1 MFHGIAIAPSILA
14 SSVLEKLTENTGVIG
29 MALTATKVGKTKSN
43 GKVIVLPV
51 RKTKKNTV
59 SGMRSGKSQ
68 ARKPRT
74 KSTAEVAVSALIVE
88 PVDALQALK
97 QRQEEILEI
106 YMPLV
111 RLVAERIHRRLP
123 PGVDLASLIN
133 SGIVGLLEAA
143 QRYDSH
149 RGVAFQT
156 YARYRI
162 QGEIMEYLR
171 SLDWVS
177 RSVRSWG
184 RKMAVARTRLAG
196 RLGREASPD
205 EMASELGVELTEYYR
220 VDQKVSEAS
229 LVSLEDITSASEE
242 EWRKTQDDFSMRS
255 SQDPFTSVEGKELVE
270 KLAEAIETLSERE
283 RMIVTLY
290 YYEEL
295 TLREIGEILS
305 LTEGRICQIHAQA
318 VVRLQNAL
326 GVDEDQRHAA

>member
-1 MFHGIAIAPSILA
+1 MQ
-14 SSVLEKLTENTGVIG
+14 
-29 MALTATKVGKTKSN
+29 LTATKVGKAKSN
-43 GKVIVLPV
+43 EKVTVSSGC
-51 RKTKKNTV
+51 KTKKNIA
-59 SGMRSGKSQ
+59 SGMHSGKSQ
-68 ARKPRT
+68 TRKPTKT
-74 KSTAEVAVSALIVE
+74 KSTVEGIVSAPTVE
-88 PVDALQALK
+88 SIDALQALK

-106 YMPLV
+106 HMPLV

-123 PGVDLASLIN
+123 PGIDLASLIN

-162 QGEIMEYLR
+162 QGEIIEYLR

-196 RLGREASPD
+196 RLGREASPG

-220 VDQKVSEAS
+220 VDQKVNEAS

-242 EWRKTQDDFSMRS
+242 KWRKTQDDFSMRS
-255 SQDPFTSVEGKELVE
+255 FQDPFTSVEGKELVE

-283 RMIVTLY
+283 RLIVTLY

-318 VVRLQNAL
+318 VVRLQNTL
-326 GVDEDQRHAA
+326 VVDDGQRRAA

>member
-1 MFHGIAIAPSILA
+1 M
-14 SSVLEKLTENTGVIG
+14 
-29 MALTATKVGKTKSN
+29 
-43 GKVIVLPV
+43 IVLAG
-51 RKTKKNTV
+51 RKTKGNTASRVTRGESQGRKLMKTKNTV
-59 SGMRSGKSQ
+59 
-68 ARKPRT
+68 T
-74 KSTAEVAVSALIVE
+74 VAASAPIVE
-88 PVDALQALK
+88 PIDALQALK
-97 QRQEEILEI
+97 QRQEEILEVH
-106 YMPLV
+106 MPLV

-149 RGVAFQT
+149 RGVAFRT

-184 RKMAVARTRLAG
+184 RKMGVARTRLAG

-205 EMASELGVELTEYYR
+205 EMATELGVALNEYYR

-229 LVSLEDITSASEE
+229 LLSLEDLTSASEE

-255 SQDPFTSVEGKELVE
+255 SQDPFASVEGKELVE

-295 TLREIGEILS
+295 TLREIGEILN

-318 VVRLQNAL
+318 VVRLQQAL
-326 GVDEDQRHAA
+326 GVNEILSRAA

>member
-1 MFHGIAIAPSILA
+1 
-14 SSVLEKLTENTGVIG
+14 
-29 MALTATKVGKTKSN
+29 MALAEAKVGRTKSN
-43 GKVIVLPV
+43 EKIPLLSQ
-51 RKTKKNTV
+51 RKTTKNIARGVRSCKSPTQKSAKTQV
-59 SGMRSGKSQ
+59 SVEIEIM
-68 ARKPRT
+68 AP
-74 KSTAEVAVSALIVE
+74 IVE
-88 PVDALQALK
+88 PIDALQTLK

-106 YMPLV
+106 HMPLV

-270 KLAEAIETLSERE
+270 KLAGAIETLPERE

-318 VVRLQNAL
+318 VARLQHAL
-326 GVDEDQRHAA
+326 GIDEDQRHAA

>member
-1 MFHGIAIAPSILA
+1 VI
-14 SSVLEKLTENTGVIG
+14 EKLTENKGVIG
-29 MALTATKVGKTKSN
+29 MQLIETKVEKAKSN
-43 GKVIVLPV
+43 KKVTVLS
-51 RKTKKNTV
+51 RCKTKKNIA
-59 SGMRSGKSQ
+59 SDMHSGKSQ
-68 ARKPRT
+68 TRKPAKT
-74 KSTAEVAVSALIVE
+74 KSTVEVVVSAPTFE
-88 PVDALQALK
+88 SVDALQALK

-106 YMPLV
+106 HMPLV

-123 PGVDLASLIN
+123 PGIDLASLIN

-162 QGEIMEYLR
+162 QGEIIEYLR

-196 RLGREASPD
+196 RLGREASPG

-220 VDQKVSEAS
+220 VDQKVNEAS

-242 EWRKTQDDFSMRS
+242 KWRKTQDDFSMRS
-255 SQDPFTSVEGKELVE
+255 FQDPFTSVEGKELVE

-283 RMIVTLY
+283 RLIVTLY

-318 VVRLQNAL
+318 VVRLQNTL
-326 GVDEDQRHAA
+326 GVDEGQRRAA

>member
-1 MFHGIAIAPSILA
+1 MAQRLLSSALKHGGKI
-14 SSVLEKLTENTGVIG
+14 NRDTGVIG
-29 MALTATKVGKTKSN
+29 MALAATQVGKTKSN
-43 GKVIVLPV
+43 GKVIVLPGC
-51 RKTKKNTV
+51 KTKKNTV
-59 SGMRSGKSQ
+59 SGIRSSKSRVQ
-68 ARKPRT
+68 KPARAMN
-74 KSTAEVAVSALIVE
+74 TAKKVAVSTPIVE

-97 QRQEEILEI
+97 QRQEEILEVH
-106 YMPLV
+106 MPLV

-220 VDQKVSEAS
+220 VDQKVSEAA

-255 SQDPFTSVEGKELVE
+255 AQDPFTSVEGKELVE

-326 GVDEDQRHAA
+326 GVDEGQRHAA

>member
-1 MFHGIAIAPSILA
+1 MNHT
-14 SSVLEKLTENTGVIG
+14 V
-29 MALTATKVGKTKSN
+29 TKVGKTKSSE
-43 GKVIVLPV
+43 KIVILSRSKAKQSNRPCSRKAQAQRPV
-51 RKTKKNTV
+51 K
-59 SGMRSGKSQ
+59 GRSVEKEGVANIATQ
-68 ARKPRT
+68 A
-74 KSTAEVAVSALIVE
+74 
-88 PVDALQALK
+88 VDALQAQK
-97 QRQEEILEI
+97 KRQEEILESH
-106 YMPLV
+106 MPLV

-177 RSVRSWG
+177 RSVRAWG

-205 EMASELGVELTEYYR
+205 EMATELGVELTEYYR

-229 LVSLEDITSASEE
+229 LLSLEDLTSASEE
-242 EWRKTQDDFSMRS
+242 EWRKTQDDLSMRS
-255 SQDPFTSVEGKELVE
+255 FQDPFTSVEGKELVE
-270 KLAEAIETLSERE
+270 KLAEAIDTLAERE
-283 RMIVTLY
+283 RMVVTLY

-305 LTEGRICQIHAQA
+305 LTEGRICQIHSQA
-318 VVRLQNAL
+318 VARLQSTL
-326 GVDEDQRHAA
+326 GIGEEQLRVAERKPAITSLRRAA

>member
-1 MFHGIAIAPSILA
+1 MNH
-14 SSVLEKLTENTGVIG
+14 
-29 MALTATKVGKTKSN
+29 TATKVGKTKSN
-43 GKVIVLPV
+43 EKIVVLARSKAKQSHANRPCF
-51 RKTKKNTV
+51 RKAQANRPMK
-59 SGMRSGKSQ
+59 GKSVEKEGVVTVATQ
-68 ARKPRT
+68 A
-74 KSTAEVAVSALIVE
+74 
-88 PVDALQALK
+88 VDALQAQK
-97 QRQEEILEI
+97 KRQEEILESH
-106 YMPLV
+106 MPLV

-177 RSVRSWG
+177 RSVRAWG

-205 EMASELGVELTEYYR
+205 EMATELGVELMEYYR

-229 LVSLEDITSASEE
+229 LLSLEDLTSASEE
-242 EWRKTQDDFSMRS
+242 EWRKTQDDLSMRS
-255 SQDPFTSVEGKELVE
+255 FQDPFTSVEGKELVE
-270 KLAEAIETLSERE
+270 KLAQAIDTLPERE
-283 RMIVTLY
+283 RMVVTLY

-305 LTEGRICQIHAQA
+305 LTEGRICQIHSQA
-318 VVRLQNAL
+318 VARLQNTL
-326 GVDEDQRHAA
+326 GIEEEQLRVAERKPTVPNLRRAA

>member
-1 MFHGIAIAPSILA
+1 
-14 SSVLEKLTENTGVIG
+14 VVEKLTENTGVIR
-29 MALTATKVGKTKSN
+29 MQLAATKVGKTKSN
-43 GKVIVLPV
+43 EKVTVLSR
-51 RKTKKNTV
+51 RKTKKNIA
-59 SGMRSGKSQ
+59 SGMGSGKSQ
-68 ARKPRT
+68 TRKPTKT
-74 KSTAEVAVSALIVE
+74 KSTVEVGVSAPIVE
-88 PVDALQALK
+88 SIDALQALK

-106 YMPLV
+106 HMSLV

-196 RLGREASPD
+196 RLGREASPG

-242 EWRKTQDDFSMRS
+242 KWRKTQDDFSMRS

-283 RMIVTLY
+283 RLIVTLY

-305 LTEGRICQIHAQA
+305 LTEGRICQIHTQA

-326 GVDEDQRHAA
+326 GVDEGQRHAA

>member
-1 MFHGIAIAPSILA
+1 M
-14 SSVLEKLTENTGVIG
+14 NTGVIG
-29 MALTATKVGKTKSN
+29 MESAATKTEKLTKSGN
-43 GKVIVLPV
+43 VIALPG
-51 RKTKKNTV
+51 RKTRKNTLRGG
-59 SGMRSGKSQ
+59 SSGKSQ
-68 ARKPRT
+68 ARKPLKT
-74 KSTAEVAVSALIVE
+74 KNADKAAVLAPIVE
-88 PVDALQALK
+88 IDALQTLK
-97 QRQEEILEI
+97 QRQEEILDVH
-106 YMPLV
+106 MPLV

-196 RLGREASPD
+196 RLGREASAD
-205 EMASELGVELTEYYR
+205 EMASELGVALTEYYR

-229 LVSLEDITSASEE
+229 LLSLEDLTSASEE

-255 SQDPFTSVEGKELVE
+255 SQDPFASVEGKELVE
-270 KLAEAIETLSERE
+270 KLAESIETLSERE

-295 TLREIGEILS
+295 TLREIGEILN

-318 VVRLQNAL
+318 VVRLQRAL
-326 GVDEDQRHAA
+326 GVNETLRHAA

>member
-1 MFHGIAIAPSILA
+1 
-14 SSVLEKLTENTGVIG
+14 
-29 MALTATKVGKTKSN
+29 MALAATKTEKTKSS
-43 GKVIVLPV
+43 GKVIVLPE

-68 ARKPRT
+68 ARKPART
-74 KSTAEVAVSALIVE
+74 KNAAKIAVSAPIVE

-97 QRQEEILEI
+97 QRQEEILEVH
-106 YMPLV
+106 MPLV

-196 RLGREASPD
+196 RLGREASPG
-205 EMASELGVELTEYYR
+205 EMASELGVALTEYYR

-229 LVSLEDITSASEE
+229 LLSLEDLTSASEE
-242 EWRKTQDDFSMRS
+242 EWRKTQDGLSMRS
-255 SQDPFTSVEGKELVE
+255 TQDPFTSVEGKELVE
-270 KLAEAIETLSERE
+270 KLAEAIETLPERE

-318 VVRLQNAL
+318 VARLQNAL
-326 GVDEDQRHAA
+326 GVNEDQRHAA

>member
-1 MFHGIAIAPSILA
+1 MLA
-14 SSVLEKLTENTGVIG
+14 STAEKLTENTGVIG
-29 MALTATKVGKTKSN
+29 MALAATQGKMKSS
-43 GKVIVLPV
+43 GKVIVLPGN
-51 RKTKKNTV
+51 KTEKKTVNGIRSSKSRVQKPARAMNTA
-59 SGMRSGKSQ
+59 K
-68 ARKPRT
+68 
-74 KSTAEVAVSALIVE
+74 VAVSAPIVE
-88 PVDALQALK
+88 PVDTLQVLK
-97 QRQEEILEI
+97 QRQEEILEVH
-106 YMPLV
+106 MPLV

-255 SQDPFTSVEGKELVE
+255 AQDPFTSVEGKELVE
-270 KLAEAIETLSERE
+270 KLAEAIDTLSERE

-326 GVDEDQRHAA
+326 GVDEGQRHAA

>member
-1 MFHGIAIAPSILA
+1 M
-14 SSVLEKLTENTGVIG
+14 VEKLTENTGVIG
-29 MALTATKVGKTKSN
+29 MALAATKIGKTKSN
-43 GKVIVLPV
+43 GKVIVLSG

-59 SGMRSGKSQ
+59 SGMRSGKLQ
-68 ARKPRT
+68 ARKPART
-74 KSTAEVAVSALIVE
+74 KSAAKMAASAPIVE

-97 QRQEEILEI
+97 QRQEEILEVH
-106 YMPLV
+106 MPLV

-205 EMASELGVELTEYYR
+205 EMASELGVALTEYYR

-229 LVSLEDITSASEE
+229 LLSLEDLTSASEE
-242 EWRKTQDDFSMRS
+242 EWRKTQEDFSMRS
-255 SQDPFTSVEGKELVE
+255 SQDPFASVEGKELVE
-270 KLAEAIETLSERE
+270 KLAESIETLPERE

-326 GVDEDQRHAA
+326 GIDEGQRHAA

>member
-1 MFHGIAIAPSILA
+1 MESAATIT
-14 SSVLEKLTENTGVIG
+14 EK
-29 MALTATKVGKTKSN
+29 MTKSGN
-43 GKVIVLPV
+43 VIALPG
-51 RKTKKNTV
+51 RKTKKNTL
-59 SGMRSGKSQ
+59 SGESAGKSQ
-68 ARKPRT
+68 ARKPLKT
-74 KSTAEVAVSALIVE
+74 KNADKDAALAPIVE
-88 PVDALQALK
+88 VDELQALK
-97 QRQEEILEI
+97 QRQEEILDVH
-106 YMPLV
+106 MPLV

-196 RLGREASPD
+196 RLGREASSD
-205 EMASELGVELTEYYR
+205 EMASELGVALPEYYR

-229 LVSLEDITSASEE
+229 LLSLEDLTSASEE
-242 EWRKTQDDFSMRS
+242 EWRKTRDVFSMHS
-255 SQDPFTSVEGKELVE
+255 SQDPFASVEGKELVE
-270 KLAEAIETLSERE
+270 KLADSIETYL
-283 RMIVTLY
+283 L
-290 YYEEL
+290 
-295 TLREIGEILS
+295 
-305 LTEGRICQIHAQA
+305 
-318 VVRLQNAL
+318 
-326 GVDEDQRHAA
+326 

>member
-1 MFHGIAIAPSILA
+1 MMTKVEKAKSNEKVVVLA
-14 SSVLEKLTENTGVIG
+14 SSKAKQSHAGRIRSRKAQTQRSVKGKNVAKEDVAHPATE
-29 MALTATKVGKTKSN
+29 A
-43 GKVIVLPV
+43 
-51 RKTKKNTV
+51 
-59 SGMRSGKSQ
+59 
-68 ARKPRT
+68 
-74 KSTAEVAVSALIVE
+74 
-88 PVDALQALK
+88 VDALQAQK
-97 QRQEEILEI
+97 KRQEEILEAH
-106 YMPLV
+106 MPLV

-177 RSVRSWG
+177 RSVRAWG
-184 RKMAVARTRLAG
+184 RRMAVARTRLSG

-205 EMASELGVELTEYYR
+205 EMATELGVELTEYYR

-229 LVSLEDITSASEE
+229 LLSLEDLTSASEE
-242 EWRKTQDDFSMRS
+242 EWRKTQDDLSMRS
-255 SQDPFTSVEGKELVE
+255 FQDPFTSVEGKELVE
-270 KLAEAIETLSERE
+270 KLAEAIDTLSERE
-283 RMIVTLY
+283 RIVVTLY

-305 LTEGRICQIHAQA
+305 LTEGRICQIHSQA
-318 VVRLQNAL
+318 VTRLQNTL
-326 GVDEDQRHAA
+326 GIEKEQLRISERKPAVTSLRRAA

>member
-1 MFHGIAIAPSILA
+1 
-14 SSVLEKLTENTGVIG
+14 
-29 MALTATKVGKTKSN
+29 MALAATKIEKTKSS
-43 GKVIVLPV
+43 GTVIVLPG

-59 SGMRSGKSQ
+59 SVSACDSL
-68 ARKPRT
+68 ARKPAKAKNAVQVT
-74 KSTAEVAVSALIVE
+74 VSTPIAE

-97 QRQEEILEI
+97 QRQEEILAI
-106 YMPLV
+106 HMPLV
-111 RLVAERIHRRLP
+111 RLVAERVHRRLP

-184 RKMAVARTRLAG
+184 RKMSVARTRLAG
-196 RLGREASPD
+196 RLGREAAPD
-205 EMASELGVELTEYYR
+205 EMALELGVELNEYYR

-229 LVSLEDITSASEE
+229 LVSLEDLTSASEG

-270 KLAEAIETLSERE
+270 KLAGAIDTLPERD

-318 VVRLQNAL
+318 VVRLQHAL
-326 GVDEDQRHAA
+326 GIDEGQRHAA